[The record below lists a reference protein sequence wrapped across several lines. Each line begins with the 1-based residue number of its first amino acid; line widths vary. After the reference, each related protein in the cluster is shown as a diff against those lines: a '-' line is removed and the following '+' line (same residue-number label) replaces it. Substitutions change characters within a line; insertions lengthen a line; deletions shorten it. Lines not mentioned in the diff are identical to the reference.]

1 MLTLPR
7 SILRTVIGCAVSVGA
22 ASLDPGPL
30 RAADS
35 APSGSPAGR
44 PTASPTATVPAK
56 KSDYVTTRARELK
69 PTRLVTYKKVGDL
82 ELRLR
87 LFEPSGHQPADRRPC
102 FLAIHGGGWV
112 AGTPTIMYAVG
123 DSFARRGW
131 VVASMEYRFA
141 TKDGAATVFDSVRD
155 VRSAVRYLR
164 SHAAE
169 LGIDPQKI
177 LAGGRSAGGHL
188 AVAAALCDGVD
199 DPQDDPRVS
208 CVPNV
213 LALYS
218 PVIDTS
224 AEGYGHELIGER
236 WRELS
241 PRHLVRPGLPPTLV
255 LHGTRDTVTPVVGAK
270 AFHEAM
276 QKVGNRS
283 ELVLHEGGGHSY
295 MMRTEALFLDAMER
309 TARFAAAAGLAK

>member
-1 MLTLPR
+1 MP
-7 SILRTVIGCAVSVGA
+7 LRTILFVVALVCAVAPHPGSA
-22 ASLDPGPL
+22 APASP
-30 RAADS
+30 S
-35 APSGSPAGR
+35 QAPQ
-44 PTASPTATVPAK
+44 PTASATSTAPAG
-56 KSDYVTTRARELK
+56 KSDYVTTRARLLK
-69 PTRLVTYKKVGDL
+69 PTRTVVYKQVG
-82 ELRLR
+82 ERGLRLH
-87 LFEPSGHQPADRRPC
+87 LFEPSGHRPADRRPC

-123 DSFARRGW
+123 DDFARRGW

-141 TKDGAATVFDSVRD
+141 TADGATTVFDSVGD
-155 VRSAVRYLR
+155 ARSAMRYLR
-164 SHAAE
+164 SHGAE

-188 AVAAALCDGVD
+188 AVATALCDGVD
-199 DPQDDPRVS
+199 DPHDDKNVS
-208 CVPNV
+208 CVPNL

-224 AEGYGHELIGER
+224 AEGYGHELIGDR

-255 LHGTRDTVTPVVGAK
+255 LHGTGDGTTPVVGAK

-276 QKVGNRS
+276 QKAGNRC
-283 ELVLHEGGGHSY
+283 ELVLHEKGGHSY
-295 MMRTEALFLDAMER
+295 MMRTETLFLDAMER
-309 TARFAAAAGLAK
+309 TSRFAAAAGLAP

>member
-1 MLTLPR
+1 MFFAAALTIACLAP
-7 SILRTVIGCAVSVGA
+7 SA
-22 ASLDPGPL
+22 
-30 RAADS
+30 RAAEPKPTADPKPV
-35 APSGSPAGR
+35 APAAQASR
-44 PTASPTATVPAK
+44 PTASATSTAPAK
-56 KSDYVTTRARELK
+56 KSDYVTSRARELK

-87 LFEPSGHQPADRRPC
+87 LFEPAGHRPSDQAPC
-102 FLAIHGGGWV
+102 FLVIHGGGWV
-112 AGTPTIMYAVG
+112 AGTPTIMYALG
-123 DSFARRGW
+123 DDFARRGW
-131 VVASMEYRFA
+131 VVASMEYRFH
-141 TKDGAATVFDSVRD
+141 TKDGATTVFDSVRD
-155 VRSAVRYLR
+155 ARSAMRYLR

-169 LGIDPQKI
+169 LGIDPRKI

-199 DPQDDPRVS
+199 DPQDDKNVS

-236 WRELS
+236 WQELS

-255 LHGTRDTVTPVVGAK
+255 LHGTGDTVTPVVGAK

-276 QKVGNRS
+276 QKAGNRC
-283 ELVLHEGGGHSY
+283 ELVLHEKGGHSY
-295 MMRTEALFLDAMER
+295 MMRTEALFQEAMER